1 MSRTDPQFNLRIPE
15 SLRDMVM
22 EAAKQ
27 NKRSATAEILDRLER
42 SFTDP
47 DLMGVSDMERMD
59 PRSVFYTQAHEDR
72 GPSSGVD
79 KKKLITVDEAYRSAT
94 GGPDQQ
100 EMSEAITRAFEALQA
115 LDIMVGATATQK
127 GPKPRKKFPKE

>member
-15 SLRDMVM
+15 ALRDMVM

-47 DLMGVSDMERMD
+47 DVMGVSDLERMD
-59 PRSVFYTQAHEDR
+59 PRSVFYTQADEDR
-72 GPSSGVD
+72 GPSYKVD
-79 KKKLITVDEAYRSAT
+79 REKLLAETHRDAGAP
-94 GGPDQQ
+94 GQQ
-100 EMSEAITRAFEALQA
+100 EMSEAITRAFEAIRA
-115 LDIMVGATATQK
+115 LDMIVGTTATKK
-127 GPKPRKKFPKE
+127 GPRPRKKFPKE